1 MDADSTATKR
11 GAAMKQFEVTI
22 TETYVKKIIVEAE
35 TAQQA
40 EDKVIAMSM
49 ADEIDWSCDCDVE
62 GDIEVKEV
70 QP

>member
-1 MDADSTATKR
+1 
-11 GAAMKQFEVTI
+11 MKQFEVTI

-62 GDIEVKEV
+62 GDIKVKEA

>member
-1 MDADSTATKR
+1 
-11 GAAMKQFEVTI
+11 MKQFEVTV

-40 EDKVIAMSM
+40 ENKVTAMSM
-49 ADEIDWSCDCDVE
+49 ADEIDWSSNCDLD
-62 GDIEVKEV
+62 GGIEVKEV

>member
-1 MDADSTATKR
+1 
-11 GAAMKQFEVTI
+11 MKQFEVTV

-40 EDKVIAMSM
+40 ENKVIAMSM
-49 ADEIDWSCDCDVE
+49 ADEIDWSSNCDLD
-62 GDIEVKEV
+62 GGIEVKEA

>member
-1 MDADSTATKR
+1 
-11 GAAMKQFEVTI
+11 MKQFEVTI

-49 ADEIDWSCDCDVE
+49 ADEIDWSSNCDLDS
-62 GDIEVKEV
+62 GIEVKEV

>member
-1 MDADSTATKR
+1 
-11 GAAMKQFEVTI
+11 MKQFEVTI

-49 ADEIDWSCDCDVE
+49 ADEIDWSSNCDLDS
-62 GDIEVKEV
+62 GIEVKEV
-70 QP
+70 KP

>member
-1 MDADSTATKR
+1 
-11 GAAMKQFEVTI
+11 MKQFEVTV

>member
-1 MDADSTATKR
+1 
-11 GAAMKQFEVTI
+11 MKQFEVTV
-22 TETYVKKIIVEAE
+22 TETYIKKIIAEAE

-49 ADEIDWSCDCDVE
+49 ADEIDWSSNCDLD
-62 GDIEVKEV
+62 GGIEVKEV

>member
-1 MDADSTATKR
+1 
-11 GAAMKQFEVTI
+11 MKQFEVTI

-49 ADEIDWSCDCDVE
+49 ADEIDWSSNCDLD
-62 GDIEVKEV
+62 GGIEVKEV

>member
-1 MDADSTATKR
+1 
-11 GAAMKQFEVTI
+11 MKQFEVTV

-40 EDKVIAMSM
+40 ENKVIAMSM
-49 ADEIDWSCDCDVE
+49 ADEIDWSSNCDLD
-62 GDIEVKEV
+62 GGIEVKEV

>member
-1 MDADSTATKR
+1 ME
-11 GAAMKQFEVTI
+11 QFEVTV

-40 EDKVIAMSM
+40 ENKVIAMSM
-49 ADEIDWSCDCDVE
+49 ADEIDWSSNCDLD
-62 GDIEVKEV
+62 GGIEVKEV

>member
-1 MDADSTATKR
+1 
-11 GAAMKQFEVTI
+11 MKQFEVTI

-40 EDKVIAMSM
+40 EDKVTDMSM
-49 ADEIDWSCDCDVE
+49 ADEIDWSSNCDLD
-62 GDIEVKEV
+62 GGIEVKEV

>member
-1 MDADSTATKR
+1 
-11 GAAMKQFEVTI
+11 MKQFEVTV

-40 EDKVIAMSM
+40 ENKVIAMSM
-49 ADEIDWSCDCDVE
+49 DDEIDWSSNCDLD
-62 GDIEVKEV
+62 GGIEVKEV